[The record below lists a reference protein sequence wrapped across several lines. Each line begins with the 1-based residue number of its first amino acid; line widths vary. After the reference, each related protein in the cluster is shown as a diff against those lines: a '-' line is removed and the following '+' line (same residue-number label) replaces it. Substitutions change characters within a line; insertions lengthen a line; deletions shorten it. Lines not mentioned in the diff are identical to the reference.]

1 MAVTDIIDLAS
12 KIDGE
17 SKYWQGYDP
26 NLIAQLKTAS
36 LRLEKKYRSMQ
47 SAAEGHRTRFWHN
60 VMITFL
66 VIFGIIGFSVT
77 IGYFTTRASDI
88 ENKIRKERI
97 YSITDSDLEELGFRK
112 YESSYEIILI
122 KRKQ

>member
-12 KIDGE
+12 KIEGE

-26 NLIAQLKTAS
+26 SLIAQLKTAS
-36 LRLEKKYRSMQ
+36 LRLEKDYSNMQ
-47 SAAEGHRTRFWHN
+47 IAANGHRTRFWHN
-60 VMITFL
+60 TIITFL
-66 VIFGIIGFSVT
+66 VIAGIIGFSVT
-77 IGYFTTRASDI
+77 IGFFTTKAKDI
-88 ENKIRKERI
+88 EEKIRKEKI

-112 YESSYEIILI
+112 YESSYEIILV